1 MKAGLATSLSI
12 AGVLVTGGA
21 ALALNSSILDT
32 ESSAKG
38 SPAFATVV
46 GLESVGGV
54 TPLGDGASSG
64 AVAGLSADGVAGAI
78 NGQPSPLDDP
88 VVVQADGTLST
99 AEASAETSSGAPTA
113 TSTLGTI
120 GSGST
125 YRGSG
130 NIRQTQTNLSTTDST
145 VAPSPSS
152 STPEPT
158 PSTNPAAIEKQ
169 FKVGD
174 AATITL
180 IVNGAKLTVK
190 DVAIT
195 PGSGFRL
202 TNQTSRDGDDVRI
215 TLTSATN
222 AIEFSARLVN
232 GQVMAAVST
241 PSSGNLTPPRPPH
254 REDDDHDD
262 DHEDRDH
269 EREEE
274 HEREHEDD
282 DD

>member
-12 AGVLVTGGA
+12 AGVLATGGA
-21 ALALNSSILDT
+21 ALVLNSSILDT

-46 GLESVGGV
+46 GLESAGGV
-54 TPLGDGASSG
+54 TPLGDGTSGG

-78 NGQPSPLDDP
+78 NGQQTPLADP

-99 AEASAETSSGAPTA
+99 AEATSGVPAA
-113 TSTLGTI
+113 TSTPGTI

-145 VAPSPSS
+145 LAPSPSS

-158 PSTNPAAIEKQ
+158 PSTNPAAVEKQ

-180 IVNGAKLTVK
+180 IVSGAKLTVK

-195 PGSGFRL
+195 PGSGYRL

-254 REDDDHDD
+254 RDDDDDDD